1 MEEKYYK
8 VISDDGK
15 SPTKRF
21 DYSPYLPSENGTP
34 GKWLPEIPENK
45 LFSDG
50 YYVSKYWNM
59 WYVPGAKIYEVEVE
73 GVSRAEC
80 AGVEKQVCCS
90 RIRLLKD
97 VTANLV
103 PTLPPAEFS
112 DSENF
117 ANTGVGNTGKHNT
130 GNWNCGDFNTGN
142 RNTGSLNSGDFNTGD
157 SNSGIDNVGDRNCG
171 SGNVGCDN
179 TGHSNTGNFNKGSY
193 NSGDYNRG
201 FANSG
206 SFNVG
211 NRNSGKW
218 NIGNRNSGYF
228 NTIPPKIFMFNKPV
242 DVEISDIK
250 LPKWLNFP
258 NPPKA
263 FERASVEEIE
273 QTLNLPN
280 FDYEIFERIT
290 GVSKSD
296 FERKLCKKL

>member
-1 MEEKYYK
+1 MPETHLHVEL
-8 VISDDGK
+8 ISH
-15 SPTKRF
+15 
-21 DYSPYLPSENGTP
+21 TP
-34 GKWLPEIPENK
+34 LPEQVCA
-45 LFSDG
+45 L
-50 YYVSKYWNM
+50 
-59 WYVPGAKIYEVEVE
+59 GAKLCYAKADVNALRERVSSQDQSAFLERIMQSGHMSVLEHASFTFAVE

-97 VTANLV
+97 VTADLV
-103 PTLPPAEFS
+103 PTLLPAEIS

-228 NTIPPKIFMFNKPV
+228 NTIPPKIFMFNRPV